1 MPDYIKYIRSK
12 VGHDEIFLVFA
23 GGIASNNRAQVLL
36 HQRSNSKL
44 WVLFADRT
52 CLALAI
58 SSEAIVLTADRAW
71 ANLDIK
77 GLKVQLIR

>member
-23 GGIASNNRAQVLL
+23 GGIVSNNKGQILL
-36 HQRSNSKL
+36 HQRSDSKL
-44 WVLFADRT
+44 WVSF
-52 CLALAI
+52 
-58 SSEAIVLTADRAW
+58 ADRAW
-71 ANLDIK
+71 ANLDIE